1 MSEII
6 DKNELRQKK
15 DALMDYLSSLGSV
28 AVAFSSGVDSAL
40 LLEMA
45 RRALGDKVIAY
56 TAKTPFVSGLESLD
70 ARDFCSKRNI
80 RHVMVK
86 IDLLKVGNL
95 KINPPDRCYLCKKT
109 IFTRFLEEAKRMNV
123 PHLIE
128 GSNLDDAGENRP
140 GMRALKELGVKSPL
154 MELGFTKGM
163 IRELARSMNVECWDK
178 PSSPCLATRIPF
190 GDEITPGKI
199 DMIERA
205 EKRIKDMGV
214 KVVRVRVHG
223 GIARIEVLPSDIPR
237 IVSPTVSAEINK
249 CLKGLGFRYVT
260 IDLGGYKTG
269 SMG

>member
-1 MSEII
+1 M
-6 DKNELRQKK
+6 N
-15 DALMDYLSSLGSV
+15 
-28 AVAFSSGVDSAL
+28 FSQTGA
-40 LLEMA
+40 
-45 RRALGDKVIAY
+45 
-56 TAKTPFVSGLESLD
+56 
-70 ARDFCSKRNI
+70 
-80 RHVMVK
+80 
-86 IDLLKVGNL
+86 
-95 KINPPDRCYLCKKT
+95 
-109 IFTRFLEEAKRMNV
+109 
-123 PHLIE
+123 
-128 GSNLDDAGENRP
+128 
-140 GMRALKELGVKSPL
+140 
-154 MELGFTKGM
+154 
-163 IRELARSMNVECWDK
+163 
-178 PSSPCLATRIPF
+178 PF